1 MSSEKSKRT
10 SDTTKAKSLPQ
21 TAHTLKGFNSLVGP
35 PEEWTDEDF
44 EIAELVKAAFFT
56 NSDNSKIGEN

>member
-1 MSSEKSKRT
+1 MSSEKPKRT
-10 SDTTKAKSLPQ
+10 SEPTKAKSLPQ
-21 TAHTLKGFNSLVGP
+21 TTHVLKGFNSLVGP

-56 NSDNSKIGEN
+56 NSDTSKIEEN